1 MRGYVNKV
9 MVLLLLVVLTLM
21 IFPEKAMARERDVVM
36 KEFQEAFEVMYAHP
50 GDVDVSM
57 KYSALAVELGDYEAA
72 VSPLERILMMNP
84 NLPEIRLEV
93 GVLYFLMNSFDTA
106 KMHLELVANDM
117 GATKEQV
124 ERAHQ
129 YLAKISAKN

>member
-9 MVLLLLVVLTLM
+9 MLMLPLVVLMLVLYPDVAT
-21 IFPEKAMARERDVVM
+21 ARDRAVVM
-36 KEFQEAFEVMYAHP
+36 SEFQQAFEEMYAHP
-50 GDVDVSM
+50 GDVDATL
-57 KYSALAVELGDYEAA
+57 KYSSLAVELEDYEAA

-106 KMHLELVANDM
+106 KMHLELVRED
-117 GATKEQV
+117 ATATDAQKT
-124 ERAHQ
+124 RAVD
-129 YLAKISAKN
+129 YLSKINKK